1 MKAPFEMDL
10 DENLVNDL
18 NSYDLMVKWLNIHE
32 IEETKVYEFTFNST
46 QWYKYNIDK
55 IRLTIYNL

>member
-10 DENLVNDL
+10 YENLVNDL

-46 QWYKYNIDK
+46 Q
-55 IRLTIYNL
+55 

>member
-46 QWYKYNIDK
+46 QWHKYNIDK